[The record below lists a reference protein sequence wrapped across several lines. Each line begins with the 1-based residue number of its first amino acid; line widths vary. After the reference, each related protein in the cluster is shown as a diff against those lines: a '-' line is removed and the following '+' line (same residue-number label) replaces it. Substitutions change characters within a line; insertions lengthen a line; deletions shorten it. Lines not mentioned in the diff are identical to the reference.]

1 MMYNNARSLDTQK
14 DTHWLKGLIQN
25 IRGVNKMALKISDYT
40 KVKNETNLKIHNSD
54 ITKFLFDF
62 RIDDKRYRKS
72 FIIKAKGWD
81 KKTCIKEAKREL
93 VKYKELLE
101 DGFSSKSIKLDKL
114 FELYNENLKATKWKT
129 IKENIYNRYIG
140 NFKNANAKDI
150 SKLTKEELQ
159 RKKALDRCKIGNKE
173 INKILPTHIQKIINT
188 MDKQGLSPRTQKSIL
203 EVLKPMFKFA
213 LENKMIKEIPTN
225 FINVKIPNQKKIV
238 TNATELFKK
247 VYAGI
252 VAYYHDNPY
261 YKTLF
266 LFGFTGRRKSEIL
279 NLKWENIDIDN
290 NYYWIEDTKND
301 DKQKYQLP
309 PYLKESL
316 LDIKDERKGLVFK
329 SPITG
334 GVIANTDRQMRQ
346 LKKFIGIKEL
356 SLHYMRNILVSALA
370 EQQIE
375 AITLSGL
382 LGHRDVNTINKYLST
397 NHYKSSQIGLD
408 KVDDILDAEIVK

>member
-1 MMYNNARSLDTQK
+1 MQEFHSTKYPALYKSTKEYINKGYKYQARIMIDGKAYKKILGYSKKDKLTDRSANLLLQK
-14 DTHWLKGLIQN
+14 FKEN
-25 IRGVNKMALKISDYT
+25 IESGYSPT
-40 KVKNETNLKIHNSD
+40 K
-54 ITKFLFDF
+54 
-62 RIDDKRYRKS
+62 
-72 FIIKAKGWD
+72 A
-81 KKTCIKEAKREL
+81 
-93 VKYKELLE
+93 
-101 DGFSSKSIKLDKL
+101 IKLDKL
-114 FELYNENLKATKWKT
+114 FEIYFDTLKETKWKT
-129 IKENIYNRYIG
+129 IKGSIYHRYIG
-140 NFKNANAKDI
+140 SYEKANRKDI
-150 SKLTKEELQ
+150 GKLTKEELQ
-159 RKKALDRCKIGNKE
+159 QKKSIDKNKIGHKS
-173 INKILPTHIQKIINT
+173 IDSIKQMHISKIISN
-188 MDKQGLSPRTQKSIL
+188 MDAIGLSPRTQKSIL

-213 LENKMIKEIPTN
+213 VMNKITKEDPTT
-225 FINVKIPNQKKIV
+225 FITVKIPSQKKIV

-316 LDIKDERKGLVFK
+316 LDIKDERNGLVFK

-346 LKKFIGIKEL
+346 LKKFTGIENL

-370 EQQIE
+370 EQQVE

-397 NHYKSSQIGLD
+397 NHYKSSQIGLN
-408 KVDDILDAEIVK
+408 KVDDILDVEIVK

>member
-1 MMYNNARSLDTQK
+1 MQEFHSTKYPALYKSTKEDINKGYKYQARIMIDGK
-14 DTHWLKGLIQN
+14 AYK
-25 IRGVNKMALKISDYT
+25 KILGYT
-40 KVKNETNLKIHNSD
+40 KK
-54 ITKFLFDF
+54 
-62 RIDDKRYRKS
+62 DKLTDRS
-72 FIIKAKGWD
+72 ANI
-81 KKTCIKEAKREL
+81 L
-93 VKYKELLE
+93 LQKYKEDIE
-101 DGFSSKSIKLDKL
+101 QGYSPTKAMKLDKL
-114 FELYNENLKATKWKT
+114 FELYFDTLKETKWKT
-129 IKENIYNRYIG
+129 IKGSIYNRYIG
-140 NFKNANAKDI
+140 QYEKANSKEL

-159 RKKALDRCKIGNKE
+159 QKQSIDKNKIGHKS
-173 INKILPTHIQKIINT
+173 IDSIKQMHISKIISN
-188 MDKQGLSPRTQKSIL
+188 MDTIGLSPRTQKSIL

-213 LENKMIKEIPTN
+213 LENKIAKEDPTT
-225 FINVKIPNQKKIV
+225 FITVKIPSQKKIV

-290 NYYWIEDTKND
+290 DYYWIEGTKND

-316 LDIKDERKGLVFK
+316 LEIKDDRKGLVFK

-346 LKKFIGIKEL
+346 LKKFIGVDNL

-370 EQQIE
+370 EQQVE

-382 LGHRDVNTINKYLST
+382 LGHRDVNTINKYLSA
-397 NHYKSSQIGLD
+397 NHYKSSQIGLN
-408 KVDDILDAEIVK
+408 KVDDILDVEIEDV